1 MNTQTSRN
9 GDGTE
14 RESVRA
20 IGSMMTS
27 ADPCGCWR
35 AEDTQMDNDEML
47 PEFEDEYWSRVD
59 AAMDDIRLEEYRDM
73 SDYDSN
79 DLRAGEPGR

>member
-1 MNTQTSRN
+1 
-9 GDGTE
+9 
-14 RESVRA
+14 
-20 IGSMMTS
+20 
-27 ADPCGCWR
+27 
-35 AEDTQMDNDEML
+35 MDNDEML

-79 DLRAGEPGR
+79 DLRDGLPSRG